1 VKNHPV
7 SEYRKKYG
15 YRTLMD
21 YLQQK
26 SINGFTPRD
35 RYTSEDMWRTPH
47 YPMEG
52 VKKGATLF
60 LEFLED
66 LDFGDEVG
74 LVGYGEWAEAIMQF
88 EDGVASIDLSGNPI
102 TPEFDLIDQLQ
113 RHHQAGEF
121 NGQTAMGDGI
131 KEGRELLIGPNGN
144 DGYVRH
150 GTRPTMLLM
159 TDGITNQRPSN
170 WNLPGDFKWSQWTD
184 YDGNGSANFSTT
196 DKNKQYAFYE
206 ATKAIQKGIVIH
218 TLSVGA
224 DADSH
229 LMKAIAFAS
238 GGVYMNVPGDGV
250 ASMEAGLLQAFKQIA
265 GKVPPAKLVYE
276 N

>member
-1 VKNHPV
+1 
-7 SEYRKKYG
+7 
-15 YRTLMD
+15 
-21 YLQQK
+21 
-26 SINGFTPRD
+26 
-35 RYTSEDMWRTPH
+35 
-47 YPMEG
+47 
-52 VKKGATLF
+52 
-60 LEFLED
+60 
-66 LDFGDEVG
+66 
-74 LVGYGEWAEAIMQF
+74 
-88 EDGVASIDLSGNPI
+88 
-102 TPEFDLIDQLQ
+102 
-113 RHHQAGEF
+113 
-121 NGQTAMGDGI
+121 MGDGI

-170 WNLPGDFKWSQWTD
+170 WSLPGGFSWSKWTD
-184 YDGNGSANFSTT
+184 YDGNGSSNYSTS

-206 ATKAIQKGIVIH
+206 ATKAIERGIVIH

-224 DADSH
+224 DADSD

-250 ASMEAGLLQAFKQIA
+250 ASMEANLLQAFAQIA

-276 N
+276 HE